1 VVGLV
6 RGYGSPSTARQW
18 ILGRKSGK
26 ASCRRWYTPSLSGVE
41 SGLRCVVDEVIGKQF
56 FEQRALVLPR
66 TTVGITEASAGHH
79 RQTMTELTTN
89 RASAAGPSSV
99 DRSPSTASQLDRP
112 VAPGL
117 NRAETPA
124 DSCYRRTC

>member
-1 VVGLV
+1 MDLGAKVRKGFVQKVVH
-6 RGYGSPSTARQW
+6 A
-18 ILGRKSGK
+18 ILIWCGIR
-26 ASCRRWYTPSLSGVE
+26 
-41 SGLRCVVDEVIGKQF
+41 LRCVVDEVIGKQF
-56 FEQRALVLPR
+56 VEQRALVLPR

-117 NRAETPA
+117 NRAQTPA